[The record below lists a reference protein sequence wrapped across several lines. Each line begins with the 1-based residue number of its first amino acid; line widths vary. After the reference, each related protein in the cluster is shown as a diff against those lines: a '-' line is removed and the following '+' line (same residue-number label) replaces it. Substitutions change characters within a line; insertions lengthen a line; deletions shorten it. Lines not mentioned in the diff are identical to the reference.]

1 MRWQTTAVL
10 AVILIAL
17 GAFYYVYEVRMGPE
31 REKTEGRKGRVFAVE
46 PADVAE
52 VELKRTDS
60 TVTLKREGDA
70 WQILAPVKARGDRG
84 PIDETVTSIVTARMD
99 REIEADPK
107 ALGDFGLD
115 RPAAEATLKLK
126 DGKQIGLILGAKSPT
141 GVWVYA
147 REAGKPAVFVVGDS
161 VLRDTTRPVA
171 EFRDKTVL
179 AFDQKDVTG
188 LEIDTRD
195 EKIALEQADGR
206 WKLTRPRPLPAD
218 ADTVRD
224 FLEKLRAARVKEFAA
239 DAPRSLEPFGLDK
252 PIRLDV
258 QTGRDKDRATKTLL
272 VGRADP
278 AKKGVFAMRPGE
290 STVMLIPDETWA
302 AVPKNLAVLRDK
314 TLVGFDRDK
323 VTQIEIESAKGA
335 VTLAKDGERWK
346 ITAPQPLAADQV
358 EAGAVLFKLRDLR
371 AQAFLSDDAS
381 GIPRYLAKP
390 TVRVNITEQGA
401 SAPRTVLLAPS
412 PEKRAGAPSAY
423 AAVAGQGPVVLVDGK
438 ALDELA
444 RSPDDLRDRTLLSG
458 LEPRISSARVRGRP
472 EHRGRTERRE
482 RLEARRGRKG
492 RGQGRDRGQS
502 PLRAA
507 GAQVEDDRCADRRR
521 AGQIRSRRSD
531 ARGDAPESGR
541 QRGRRAARGQA
552 RGRAGLGQAGRRRR
566 STPSTS
572 SSSATRR
579 RCRTTSRADQASSP
593 SSR

>member
-1 MRWQTTAVL
+1 
-10 AVILIAL
+10 
-17 GAFYYVYEVRMGPE
+17 YEVRMGPE

-218 ADTVRD
+218 ADTVRN

-252 PIRLDV
+252 PVRLDV

-412 PEKRAGAPSAY
+412 TEKRAGAPSAY

-458 LEPRISSARVRGRP
+458 LEPRDIKRMRVRAG
-472 EHRGRTERRE
+472 GQTIVVERSGE
-482 RLEARRGRKG
+482 NDWKLVEGGKG
-492 RGQGRDRGQS
+492 AAKAATVDNLLYA
-502 PLRAA
+502 LRALKWKTIAAPTGDEPAKYGLDAPTLEVTLVKADGSEA
-507 GAQVEDDRCADRRR
+507 GVLLVGKREGEQAWVKLKSAPAIYTVDVKQL
-521 AGQIRSRRSD
+521 
-531 ARGDAPESGR
+531 GDAPKVPDDFKG
-541 QRGRRAARGQA
+541 
-552 RGRAGLGQAGRRRR
+552 
-566 STPSTS
+566 
-572 SSSATRR
+572 
-579 RCRTTSRADQASSP
+579 
-593 SSR
+593 